1 MEYSLTLFFVCT
13 FWKGIITGFDSVLD
27 QSTLATTFQGIHGN
41 CTSTAGIAHMQ
52 LVLSVYKSMLTGL
65 TLRGSCGIGF
75 IIVDLGA
82 VFKDNDRGRGRK
94 ISKTIRK
101 DFGKNCLRII
111 CQADISNIFIFW
123 RKK

>member
-1 MEYSLTLFFVCT
+1 MSLFLVCT

-27 QSTLATTFQGIHGN
+27 QSTLTATFQGIHGN

-82 VFKDNDRGRGRK
+82 VFKDNDRK
-94 ISKTIRK
+94 
-101 DFGKNCLRII
+101 
-111 CQADISNIFIFW
+111 
-123 RKK
+123 RKKNQQNHKERFRKKLPPDHLSGGHK